1 MGNSAVPVAYL
12 HRGGIAVSAIL
23 RKALI
28 ALSICSGCLLVLIL
42 AGFWMGYRAA
52 QQAEMMRSHPFI
64 NNDRCLEKMRA
75 LPEPGGGFAFAVV
88 GDIQREINKLSVI
101 LDSLKKGPP
110 VDFIIQTGDAAAHAD
125 SGHYR
130 LFLNEL
136 AKCSLEVPF
145 FVVPGNHDVKSD
157 HENLFGTYFGARE
170 FWFEYGNA
178 LFIVADT
185 TSGGWDDGKSDWL
198 RTVLESRRAGN
209 RHAFLFMHQLPMERG
224 RHEALIECTDGRLR
238 KLIEAY
244 NVDYVFSG
252 HRHEYSREKWH
263 ATTFILNGED
273 DDFDTHKTGAP
284 FCYNFIRVGTD
295 AVEVRREMLQPYYT
309 LLVASDL
316 KDMYIAHLGD
326 YLMSKPLT
334 GLGMMLFAA
343 LGVAIP
349 LLVRSK
355 LASAA
360 RQKALCQP

>member
-1 MGNSAVPVAYL
+1 MLAL
-12 HRGGIAVSAIL
+12 F

-28 ALSICSGCLLVLIL
+28 VLAILSGCLLVAIL
-42 AGFWMGYRAA
+42 VGFWMGYQAKQR
-52 QQAEMMRSHPFI
+52 AEMMRSHPFI
-64 NNDRCLEKMRA
+64 NNDRCLETMRA
-75 LPEPGGGFAFAVV
+75 LPEPGGGFVFAVV
-88 GDIQREINKLSVI
+88 GDIQREVNKLSI
-101 LDSLKKGPP
+101 IMDLLKKGLPLS
-110 VDFIIQTGDAAAHAD
+110 FIIQTGDAVAHAD

-136 AKCSLEVPF
+136 AQVGLAVPL
-145 FVVPGNHDVKSD
+145 FVVPGNHDTKKD
-157 HENLFGTYFGARE
+157 HENLFGTYFGSRE

-185 TSGGWDDGKSDWL
+185 SRGGWNDEKSEWL
-198 RTVLESRRAGN
+198 RQVLESRRAGN

-224 RHEALIECTDGRLR
+224 RYEDRIECTDVRLR

-284 FCYNFIRVGTD
+284 FCYNFIRVGAD
-295 AVEVRREMLQPYYT
+295 AVEDRREVLQPYYAM
-309 LLVASDL
+309 LIVSEF
-316 KDMYIAHLGD
+316 KDMCIAHLGD
-326 YLMSKPLT
+326 YLIRKPWI
-334 GLGMMLFAA
+334 GVGMALFSA

-349 LLVRSK
+349 LLVRFKFGST
-355 LASAA
+355 A
-360 RQKALCQP
+360 RKKNLCRP